1 MALNLIWMG
10 GEKETSWKMPN
21 LTKYPWHDTRMERRL
36 SRTCGLGSTRMKRW
50 AILWFYSKISSNWIQ
65 YCLINL
71 PSGES
76 IGWLETKRGMVWDH
90 QGQERFLNS
99 FFIRTKGGKWR
110 RRKKGWFDR
119 SKQVK
124 PQQQSFCLPL
134 CLFTRIHIQQ
144 DDHQCVYQS
153 PSFQVTE

>member
-1 MALNLIWMG
+1 
-10 GEKETSWKMPN
+10 MPN

-36 SRTCGLGSTRMKRW
+36 SRTCGLRSTRMKHW
-50 AILWFYSKISSNWIQ
+50 AILWFYSKISSNWIP

-90 QGQERFLNS
+90 RGPLRFLNS

-110 RRKKGWFDR
+110 REKGMDW
-119 SKQVK
+119 SVLVGCKQLK
-124 PQQQSFCLPL
+124 PQHRFAYR
-134 CLFTRIHIQQ
+134 FVYFARIHIQQ
-144 DDHQCVYQS
+144 DDKQCVYQS